1 MKKIIVATAL
11 ILCLIL
17 AIAACKKDE
26 TNGDTPT
33 ETTVTTEAP
42 DTGTEPGGKKP
53 EETTAGDEKTKE
65 MLAGG
70 MEIAD
75 KDEAKYGQAQYPDGK

>member
-17 AIAACKKDE
+17 AMAACKKDE

-42 DTGTEPGGKKP
+42 DTGTEPGGKK
-53 EETTAGDEKTKE
+53 
-65 MLAGG
+65 
-70 MEIAD
+70 
-75 KDEAKYGQAQYPDGK
+75 

>member
-17 AIAACKKDE
+17 AMAACKKDE

-33 ETTVTTEAP
+33 ETTVTTESQF
-42 DTGTEPGGKKP
+42 GTEPGGKKP

-65 MLAGG
+65 TLAGG

-75 KDEAKYGQAQYPDGK
+75 KDEAKYGQAQYRDGK

>member
-1 MKKIIVATAL
+1 M
-11 ILCLIL
+11 
-17 AIAACKKDE
+17 
-26 TNGDTPT
+26 
-33 ETTVTTEAP
+33 TTEAP

-65 MLAGG
+65 TLAGG